1 MSVTLTLT
9 DDQLD
14 ALADAVAERLA
25 ERSPPASQSGLVD
38 AQTIAAALGISRETV
53 YDHADELGGVRIGD
67 GERPR
72 WRFNLQTA
80 IDAWK
85 PSDPIR
91 ATPRRRQSANGHR
104 PLLPV
109 HENGNGAT
117 KGTEQ

>member
-1 MSVTLTLT
+1 MIALTLS

-25 ERSPPASQSGLVD
+25 ERSQPANRSGLVD
-38 AQTIAAALGISRETV
+38 AQTVADALGLSRETV
-53 YDHADELGGVRIGD
+53 YSHAAELGGVRIGD

-80 IDAWK
+80 IDAWQ
-85 PSDPIR
+85 PSEPIR
-91 ATPRRRQSANGHR
+91 ATPRRRRSQNRHR

-109 HENGNGAT
+109 HGER
-117 KGTEQ
+117 